1 MIDSQVFLSL
11 PLKFN
16 EQISIYPPLVKDVV
30 ATQYFGSYVKLLTIT
45 KEEIEDEILK
55 DEVVNQLPD
64 PFEYL
69 FVVAKASKKYEVL
82 IQKAFEFF
90 IHEKVNLVM
99 DKMIIIVGDLENILT
114 KVDNVDEIPII
125 RHNDYF
131 SFQNKIR
138 ESLGMKIVEKENDDQ
153 DVDPRIKRMKM
164 LARKRDK
171 VKAKS
176 KESINFSSYM
186 SSLCCMGIGINP
198 LNIGELSYATVYD
211 LVRRFQE
218 KEKYEIEIRSLQA
231 GASSKKI
238 HPKYWIR
245 NIDD

>member
-1 MIDSQVFLSL
+1 
-11 PLKFN
+11 
-16 EQISIYPPLVKDVV
+16 
-30 ATQYFGSYVKLLTIT
+30 
-45 KEEIEDEILK
+45 
-55 DEVVNQLPD
+55 
-64 PFEYL
+64 
-69 FVVAKASKKYEVL
+69 
-82 IQKAFEFF
+82 
-90 IHEKVNLVM
+90 
-99 DKMIIIVGDLENILT
+99 
-114 KVDNVDEIPII
+114 
-125 RHNDYF
+125 
-131 SFQNKIR
+131 
-138 ESLGMKIVEKENDDQ
+138 MKIVEKENDDQ

-238 HPKYWIR
+238 HTKYWIR